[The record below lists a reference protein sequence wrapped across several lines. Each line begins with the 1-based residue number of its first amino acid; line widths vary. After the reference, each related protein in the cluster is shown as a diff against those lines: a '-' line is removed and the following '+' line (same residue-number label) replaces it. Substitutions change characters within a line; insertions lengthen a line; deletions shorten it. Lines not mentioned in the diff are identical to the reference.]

1 MYLSLMVAFDQE
13 LWRSRAR
20 ERMERAVAR
29 EPRKAKKLEV
39 QYSKELVAITGLSKL
54 IDWCNERSLVVGFT
68 RGINGGTY
76 DPETNVIEV
85 VGNARPETQ
94 LHFLLHE
101 CGHYLVD
108 KCGDKRIRRA
118 AAAIEGARSLV
129 GKVDIINEE
138 FEAWNRGRK
147 LAKRQRISINNAN
160 FEVQRARALS
170 SYFYWATGR

>member
-1 MYLSLMVAFDQE
+1 MVAFDHE
-13 LWRSRAR
+13 LWRNRAR
-20 ERMERAVAR
+20 DRMERATR
-29 EPRKAKKLEV
+29 RYPWRAKKLES
-39 QYSKELVAITGLSKL
+39 QYAKELVAITGLSKL

-76 DPETNVIEV
+76 DPETNLIEV

-108 KCGDKRIRRA
+108 KCGDRRVRRA
-118 AAAIEGARSLV
+118 KAAIEGARSLV

-147 LAKRQRISINNAN
+147 LASRIHISINNTN
-160 FEVQRARALS
+160 FEIQRAKALS